1 MNQAGPRALRMG
13 KSILALSIAI
23 ALGWAI
29 AKEVADSHEGV
40 IWSAIAAHDIGTLL
54 AIGGVFLLIL
64 KDLLLALLK
73 TWSYIWSGPGPGPI
87 LGEASVWLIEAMIAT
102 FILGVVLDRPRA
114 EACAESWDACI
125 ARADGLS
132 QKCFLKCIIDNHKA
146 LAKVATLS
154 RIASTPLLFTNART
168 GAQTELSEE
177 SYGVALQ
184 YGHADQLHR
193 IVEVLRDACPRPQ
206 NATLR
211 IVGSFSDARFRGKTP
226 EESNTLNLKA
236 ANLRA
241 RVVEVALRKA
251 LLANKASGLD
261 KVELHRVELPEDLKK
276 PKDFAKVRRSAF
288 PRVDYLALTDPQHQ
302 ARSVFVEVED
312 PWACFRRT
320 IL

>member
-1 MNQAGPRALRMG
+1 MNQAGQRALRMG
-13 KSILALSIAI
+13 KSILALAIAI

-29 AKEVADSHEGV
+29 AKEVADSGEGV
-40 IWSAIAAHDIGTLL
+40 IWSAIAAHDVGTLL

-87 LGEASVWLIEAMIAT
+87 LGEASVWLIEAMIAA
-102 FILGVVLDRPRA
+102 FILGVVLDRPT
-114 EACAESWDACI
+114 EACDESWNACL
-125 ARADGLS
+125 ARVDG
-132 QKCFLKCIIDNHKA
+132 QNRRCFLECILESHKA
-146 LAKVATLS
+146 AAKVATLS
-154 RIASTPLLFTNART
+154 RIATTPLLFHNVRT
-168 GAQTELSEE
+168 GAQNELSEE

-193 IVEVLRDACPRPQ
+193 IVEVLRDACPRPK
-206 NATLR
+206 NAILR
-211 IVGSFSDARFRGKTP
+211 IAGSFSNTRFRGKTP
-226 EESNTLNLKA
+226 EESYALNLKA

-241 RVVEVALRKA
+241 RVVELALHEV

-261 KVELHRVELPEDLKK
+261 KVELHRVELPED
-276 PKDFAKVRRSAF
+276 PKEPEEFAKIRRSAF
-288 PRVDYLALTDPQHQ
+288 PRVDYFALANPQHQ

-312 PWACFRRT
+312 PWACFSRK